1 MKKFIRIQ
9 STKNIEVTEG
19 LTCIDMTNL
28 DARVAD
34 RLRVASAWVKSRILI
49 RQGVGFYPAIIQ
61 EWNTVKALVNDGTLT
76 LGFETDECDEPA
88 AYEMYNRVERAHRDY
103 EMRVAQAEADRC
115 RSEETRRSYDNRDAV
130 ATTNRRTATRRVTK
144 PTAEDSAE

>member
-49 RQGVGFYPAIIQ
+49 HQGVGFYPAIIQ

-76 LGFETDECDEPA
+76 LGFETDDCDDPA
-88 AYEMYNRVERAHRDY
+88 AYEMYARVERAHHDY

-115 RSEETRRSYDNRDAV
+115 RAEETRRSYDNRDAV

-144 PTAEDSAE
+144 PTTEDSAE

>member
-76 LGFETDECDEPA
+76 LGFETDECEEPA

-144 PTAEDSAE
+144 PTTEDSAE

>member
-61 EWNTVKALVNDGTLT
+61 EWNTVKTLVNDGTLT

-103 EMRVAQAEADRC
+103 EMRVAQAEADRS

-144 PTAEDSAE
+144 PTTEDSAE

>member
-61 EWNTVKALVNDGTLT
+61 EWNTVKELVNDGTLT

-144 PTAEDSAE
+144 PTTEDSAE